1 MILSSKERQKLTA
14 SRLEIAALIMGG
26 LLFQASSVQAQP
38 PAPAFDPAKVAKGLA
53 IAPVSLNMAGLDAN
67 LVGYGSY
74 LVNAVSGCDGCHSA
88 GTQTQYARGGS
99 PYLGQHPTV
108 VNPATYLGGGRDFG
122 AFPDPAG
129 PFPHIISRNLTPDNS
144 GLPIGGDSLDK
155 FVQTI
160 RTGHDPDTVHP
171 TCAGPPNGK
180 CLPAPFNGELLQV
193 MPWPEFQNMT
203 DDDLRAIYTYL
214 SAIPCVEGGPGE
226 PPNRCV
232 AAARTTAVAGPK
244 NATVFARDFRLDG
257 SMSTSS
263 DGKPLM
269 YQWSVPQGSPSVAI
283 YAGNTATPGVQF
295 SQRGAIY
302 TFQLTVTDSTGKSA
316 TDVATVN
323 YQGN

>member
-1 MILSSKERQKLTA
+1 MILSSKQRQKFTA
-14 SRLEIAALIMGG
+14 SGSGIAALIMGG
-26 LLFQASSVQAQP
+26 LLFQASSGQAQP
-38 PAPAFDPAKVAKGLA
+38 PPAFDPAKVAKGLA
-53 IAPVSLNMAGLDAN
+53 IAPVPLNMAGRDPN

-74 LVNAVSGCDGCHSA
+74 LVNAVSGCNGCHSA
-88 GTQTQYARGGS
+88 GTQTQYARGGN
-99 PYLGQHPTV
+99 PYQGQHPTV

-144 GLPIGGDSLDK
+144 GLPVGGDSLDK

-160 RTGHDPDTVHP
+160 RTGLDPDTVHP

-180 CLPAPFNGELLQV
+180 CLPAPFNGELLQI

-232 AAARTTAVAGPK
+232 APARTTAVAGPK
-244 NATVFARDFRLDG
+244 NATVFVRDFRLDG

-263 DGKPLM
+263 DGKPLV

-295 SQRGAIY
+295 SQRGAAIY